1 MKKILALLLTLAM
14 VLALCACGGDGSS
27 TNGGSGSSGGDPVQL
42 DPAPSGTSDAQG
54 GADDPMQTQPVDGNA
69 THLSYDD
76 LTRTER
82 MSVWPDDDELFDY
95 EIDCPDF
102 RFESYGWGIGSE
114 HSLEY
119 AIVVANPERPVLHA
133 DTSLADAFEQLLNG
147 PDGYHSILKSVDRAS
162 YADIVPE
169 TATLTLDCGR
179 EAIHFTATVQ
189 QDDYGTL
196 TDCPLYGYCT
206 LLNGMPVIVSYIV
219 LEPDKVDDDTLALAA
234 HYVDEMVNT
243 LRIVE
248 E

>member
-1 MKKILALLLTLAM
+1 MKKILALLLALAM
-14 VLALCACGGDGSS
+14 ALSLCACGGDG
-27 TNGGSGSSGGDPVQL
+27 TGTEGGGGAGDPVQI
-42 DPAPSGTSDAQG
+42 DPAPSGASDAQPKD
-54 GADDPMQTQPVDGNA
+54 DDPVQAQPVDVNA
-69 THLSYDD
+69 THLAYDD

-82 MSVWPDDDELFDY
+82 MSVWPDDDELFHY

-102 RFESYGWGIGSE
+102 RFETYGWGIGSE

-119 AIVVANPERPVLHA
+119 AIVAANPKRPVLHA

-147 PDGYHSILKSVDRAS
+147 TGGYHSVLKSVDRAS

-169 TATLTLDCGR
+169 TTALTLDCGR
-179 EAIHFTATVQ
+179 EAIRFTATVQ